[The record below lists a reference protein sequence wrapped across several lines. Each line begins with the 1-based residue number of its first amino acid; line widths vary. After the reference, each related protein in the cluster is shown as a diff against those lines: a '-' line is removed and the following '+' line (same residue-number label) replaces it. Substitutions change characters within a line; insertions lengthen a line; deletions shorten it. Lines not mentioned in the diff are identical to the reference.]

1 MSAKRLDLP
10 GDFIRKIT
18 GAFGEAGKK
27 WLEGLEGQ
35 IRHYAEKWNLAIE
48 APVPNLSYNY
58 VTKVK
63 DINGTP
69 VILKLGV
76 ANGEFKNEVRAVKA
90 YNGNSFV
97 QLLAEDSEN
106 GAMLLE
112 RILPGG
118 NLSTLEDEER
128 VTREYINVWRKIRT
142 PIPLGGDFPS
152 IKDWASGLDRYKE
165 MFLDDEEPPI
175 PFEAIDTAAA
185 FFKELAQLGE
195 EQLLHGDLHHEN
207 ILYAEGRGWVA
218 IDPKGVIGHPYF
230 DIISFLVNY
239 VNEKPDPNG
248 LLKLRIDLICN
259 EVSMDRQLLLKAAV
273 SLSTLYACWGI
284 EDKTDW
290 KDTYQCMI
298 WFRELFE
305 ETAYESDR
313 NQIHK

>member
-1 MSAKRLDLP
+1 MSTKRLDLP
-10 GDFIRKIT
+10 EDFIRKIT
-18 GAFGEAGKK
+18 GAFGEAGEK
-27 WLEGLEGQ
+27 WLAGLEGQ
-35 IRHYAEKWNLAIE
+35 IRHYSEKWNLVIE
-48 APVPNLSYNY
+48 GPVPNLSYNY
-58 VTKVK
+58 VTKAK
-63 DINGTP
+63 DIKGTP

-90 YNGNSFV
+90 YKGNSFV
-97 QLLAEDSEN
+97 KLLVEDAEN

-112 RILPGG
+112 RLLPGH
-118 NLSTLEDEER
+118 NLSTLEDEEQ

-142 PIPLGGDFPS
+142 PIPAGVNFPS
-152 IKDWASGLDRYKE
+152 VKDWASGLDRYKA
-165 MFLDDEEPPI
+165 MFPEGGEPI
-175 PFEAIDTAAA
+175 PFEAVDTAAS
-185 FFKELAQLGE
+185 FFKELAGLGE

-239 VNEKPDPNG
+239 VNEKPNPKE

-259 EVSMDRQLLLKAAV
+259 EVSMDRKLLLKAAV

-298 WFRELFE
+298 WFKELLE
-305 ETAYESDR
+305 ETACELDGNKVY
-313 NQIHK
+313 K